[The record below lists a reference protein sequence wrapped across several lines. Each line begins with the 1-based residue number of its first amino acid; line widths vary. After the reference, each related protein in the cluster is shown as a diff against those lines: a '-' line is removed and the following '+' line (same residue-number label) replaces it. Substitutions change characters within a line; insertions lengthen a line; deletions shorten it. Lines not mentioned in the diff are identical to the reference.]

1 MKPAL
6 RNGMIFGGIALAV
19 LAVWVLSDRDAP
31 SPVPPAQDTQQAA
44 DAARKN
50 QEQTDPA
57 LVSEGD
63 KPSATTPAEARAS
76 NDVTDGDGDTAS
88 AKETAGPN
96 AADQDETVTET
107 NAAAT
112 ADVRKAQAE
121 DPDGTRQ
128 ADAADATK
136 PGATDPAADA
146 GDAENGRAQV
156 DAAAVEATDPQ
167 DADPARAADTADPV
181 ETAANPDP
189 TAPKVSDAN
198 DATVTADQ
206 GEPAPVVAAGEDAAA
221 AQTGGGDR
229 AATPGNPAPAPAGG
243 DAAAAVQAG
252 GGDRVATPKM
262 PAPAAAGDGASVAVV
277 AGLGDQEAAG
287 PAVREDRVIRTVTR
301 RRTVEAPTD
310 PDAPAFDIVRVE
322 ADGQAV
328 VAGKA
333 KPGETVDILLDG
345 KVVETVTADSAGKF
359 VAIIFATLTGDA
371 QSLQLRVAAPEAD
384 PVDAMAAA
392 PQAPAAPKPV
402 PDGIQPKAMDATRGT
417 ATPDDLAAT
426 DGADAQNPPQPAL
439 SAQEPDI
446 RVPAGDGQLPAAVTP
461 VFDTRPVIV
470 LTDTSA
476 QLAAAKA
483 PAQAQVSA
491 QPVVAAPRAPQAAP
505 QGRYKLSAPVII
517 IPNAQPDAAP
527 ALVQPQ
533 PKDLALLQAPAAQ
546 VDRVVLDRITYSD
559 VGDVQLQGRGRA
571 GRAVRIYGNG
581 LIVGTTMV
589 AQDGTWTIALARDRG
604 QRIELF
610 RFDEV
615 APGGSV
621 ESRIETPF
629 KYSVLSPQVV
639 QERRVVVQKG
649 DVLWRIAEQYY
660 GEGIRYSVIFGANDT
675 LIRDPDLIYPGQ
687 VFSIPELVDAN

>member
-19 LAVWVLSDRDAP
+19 LAVWVVSDRDAP
-31 SPVPPAQDTQQAA
+31 SPVPSAQDTQLAS
-44 DAARKN
+44 DAARQN
-50 QEQTDPA
+50 PDQTDNA
-57 LVSEGD
+57 RVSEGD
-63 KPSATTPAEARAS
+63 KPSAETPAEARAS
-76 NDVTDGDGDTAS
+76 NDATDGDGDTAS
-88 AKETAGPN
+88 AKDTIGPN
-96 AADQDETVTET
+96 AADKDATAADASATET
-107 NAAAT
+107 DP
-112 ADVRKAQAE
+112 ADLRKAQAE
-121 DPDGTRQ
+121 EPDETQQ
-128 ADAADATK
+128 ADATDAVK
-136 PGATDPAADA
+136 PGADA
-146 GDAENGRAQV
+146 GNAEDGQAQAQV
-156 DAAAVEATDPQ
+156 DAAAVKTTDPQ
-167 DADPARAADTADPV
+167 EGDPAQATDTTDPV
-181 ETAANPDP
+181 ETAAKPDP
-189 TAPKVSDAN
+189 ADPDAADAN
-198 DATVTADQ
+198 NATVTADQ
-206 GEPAPVVAAGEDAAA
+206 DDQAPVVAAGEDAAA
-221 AQTGGGDR
+221 GQTQGGDR
-229 AATPGNPAPAPAGG
+229 AAKPDNPAPAAAGG
-243 DAAAAVQAG
+243 DAAATVQAG
-252 GGDRVATPKM
+252 GGDRVATPRM

-277 AGLGDQEAAG
+277 AGLGDQEAAV
-287 PAVREDRVIRTVTR
+287 PAAREDQITRTVTR
-301 RRTVEAPTD
+301 RRTVDAPTD

-333 KPGETVDILLDG
+333 KPGETVEILLDG
-345 KVVETVTADSAGKF
+345 KVVDTVTADSTGKF

-417 ATPDDLAAT
+417 TTPDDLEAT
-426 DGADAQNPPQPAL
+426 DGADAQNPPAPAL

-476 QLAAAKA
+476 QLDAAKV
-483 PAQAQVSA
+483 PAQAQVGT

-589 AQDGTWTIALARDRG
+589 SQDGTWTIALARDRG

-615 APGGSV
+615 APGGGV